1 MKKVFLNIAILLVGL
16 VSFSQVQTS
25 KSINT
30 NNLEGVWTS
39 NDVDGYLLF
48 YRTPEEELIV
58 KEFEKKSNKEFNI
71 IDFKI
76 YKTYFVVKAR
86 FPETDWLTESKYTFI
101 DELNLQC
108 EITNPDG
115 TYTIFYTKI

>member
-1 MKKVFLNIAILLVGL
+1 MKKVFLNIAFLLVGL

-25 KSINT
+25 KIINT
-30 NNLEGVWTS
+30 DNLEGVWMS

-48 YRTPEEELIV
+48 YVTPEEELIV

-71 IDFKI
+71 IEFKT

-101 DELNLQC
+101 DRSNLQC

>member
-71 IDFKI
+71 IDYKI
-76 YKTYFVVKAR
+76 YK
-86 FPETDWLTESKYTFI
+86 E
-101 DELNLQC
+101 N
-108 EITNPDG
+108 
-115 TYTIFYTKI
+115 